1 MRQRDRERQRHRQ
14 RWSERERERER
25 ERQADKD
32 RQIDRPT
39 GEEEEIRNQMFLNIN
54 MRINK
59 HAYLTFTMNY
69 STDPTVTSLQ
79 KVTDQICSRL

>member
-1 MRQRDRERQRHRQ
+1 MALHETERQGETETQ
-14 RWSERERERER
+14 TEMERERER